1 LAKYV
6 TNLPVEK
13 VLKKGFNVPEFIL
26 PPGFDAAKDAMQ
38 FTWEKPESIHE
49 KVKKYLST
57 KEMQAKIKRADLLFD
72 IVGVLIFAVHAF
84 MQFYGV
90 YYEIMPIWAFVFFFL
105 CSRTALA
112 GVGHYHNHR
121 KKDGITD
128 WGDALFDM

>member
-6 TNLPVEK
+6 TNIPVEK
-13 VLKKGFNVPEFIL
+13 VLKKNFNVPEFIL

-38 FTWEKPESIHE
+38 FTWEKPDSILE
-49 KVKKYLST
+49 KTKRFLGT
-57 KEMQAKIKRADLLFD
+57 KEMQAKLKRADLMFD
-72 IVGVLIFAVHAF
+72 ISGTLLLALHIF

-90 YYEIMPIWAFVFFFL
+90 YYEILPIWAFVLFFL
-105 CSRTALA
+105 CSRTGLA
-112 GVGHYHNHR
+112 AVGHYHDHR